1 MIVWKYCEISMKA
14 LCSSS
19 RLAVMNVARRVGL
32 WRAKQLSCADG
43 GLHFASLHRTWRVKT
58 ILLYSEAKHRKPLR
72 VKYSL
77 LQKSGLCMC
86 TMKPFADPRTG
97 AECKV
102 SPLSSYNGYNSYVTQ
117 LLPLHGSWDMR
128 QLLPQYVSK
137 SPPLAWIIH
146 IGLMLC
152 VTCDVSRAPY
162 EVYTR
167 SRYSA
172 IPPQPSRRPG
182 QLSKTSSNLIQFMC
196 CGKIGNHKWK
206 AGAVFKKQ
214 SYPGWCIVNDW
225 EWKLQARRG

>member
-72 VKYSL
+72 VKYSW

-86 TMKPFADPRTG
+86 TMKPFADPRTR

-102 SPLSSYNGYNSYVTQ
+102 FPPCTMVTTVTLHSCCHCTGHETTATSMYQNSPLTASLSGV
-117 LLPLHGSWDMR
+117 L
-128 QLLPQYVSK
+128 
-137 SPPLAWIIH
+137 
-146 IGLMLC
+146 
-152 VTCDVSRAPY
+152 
-162 EVYTR
+162 R
-167 SRYSA
+167 S
-172 IPPQPSRRPG
+172 
-182 QLSKTSSNLIQFMC
+182 
-196 CGKIGNHKWK
+196 
-206 AGAVFKKQ
+206 
-214 SYPGWCIVNDW
+214 
-225 EWKLQARRG
+225 

>member
-58 ILLYSEAKHRKPLR
+58 ILLYSEATKHRKPLK
-72 VKYSL
+72 VKYSC

-102 SPLSSYNGYNSYVTQ
+102 SPTCSYNGYNSYTAAATARV
-117 LLPLHGSWDMR
+117 MR
-128 QLLPQYVSK
+128 QLLPVCIKIPPPGMDNPHQPHALCHVSR
-137 SPPLAWIIH
+137 
-146 IGLMLC
+146 
-152 VTCDVSRAPY
+152 VTCSVWSVQAVTTFNHPAPAQPAARTALQNIIKLNPIY
-162 EVYTR
+162 VLR
-167 SRYSA
+167 KNRK
-172 IPPQPSRRPG
+172 PQMKSW
-182 QLSKTSSNLIQFMC
+182 S
-196 CGKIGNHKWK
+196 
-206 AGAVFKKQ
+206 
-214 SYPGWCIVNDW
+214 CI
-225 EWKLQARRG
+225 